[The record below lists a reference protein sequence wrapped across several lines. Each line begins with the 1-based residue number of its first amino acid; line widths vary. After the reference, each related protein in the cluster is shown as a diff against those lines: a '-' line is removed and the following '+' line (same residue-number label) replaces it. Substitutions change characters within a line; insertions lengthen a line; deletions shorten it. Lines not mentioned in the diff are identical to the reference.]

1 LPAPPNADPAAANAD
16 EAPAVSPFSAEPI
29 PPPFSATSLSSP
41 AFAPSVADAIFAP
54 NALTS
59 VGSAPAADFAD
70 AVKLFTD
77 EAAAVTNCANG
88 FGGSAILVIFS
99 CYTLFIL
106 EKMCYYITTR
116 GLIINDINNAT
127 TENKVPNKQRFI
139 KRNTP

>member
-1 LPAPPNADPAAANAD
+1 M
-16 EAPAVSPFSAEPI
+16 
-29 PPPFSATSLSSP
+29 PPPFSATSLSNP
-41 AFAPSVADAIFAP
+41 AFAPSVEEAMFAP
-54 NALTS
+54 NALIS

-116 GLIINDINNAT
+116 GLIINDNNNAT